1 MKYVILLG
9 DGMADEPQ
17 AALNGKT
24 PLEHA
29 YTPFM
34 DEIAARGETG
44 LLETVPDG
52 LPPGSDVANLSA
64 FGYDPRACYS
74 GRSPLEAASMGVS
87 LGPRDVAFRLNL
99 ICLEEDGEG
108 RTCMRDFSA
117 GHISTE
123 EAQKIIVTLR
133 EKLGGADFDFYS
145 GISYRHLMVWH
156 DGCAGMRLVPPHD
169 ISRQPVA
176 DFLPQGEGGAE
187 LLKLMKAASEVLADH
202 PVNAA
207 RKASGK
213 LPANAIWLWGQGHA
227 PKIVPL
233 QERFG
238 INGAVISAV
247 DLIRGIGVCA
257 GLEVIK
263 VPGATGYLDTNYEGK
278 ADAAL
283 EALGRHD
290 FVYVH
295 VEAPDEMS
303 HEGSLEKKLKA
314 IELFDKLVVGR
325 VLRGLERLEP
335 FRVAVLPD
343 HPTYIRTMTHAAEP
357 VPYALLGSSG
367 EFSGTCRARGFNEV
381 EAARAGRPCCGGWK
395 LLERMVRGPERP

>member
-17 AALNGKT
+17 AVLNGKT

-34 DEIAARGETG
+34 DEIAVRGETG

-123 EAQKIIVTLR
+123 EAQKIIATLS
-133 EKLGGADFDFYS
+133 EKLGGSDFDFYS

-156 DGCAGMRLVPPHD
+156 NGFADMRLVPPHD

-187 LLKLMKAASEVLADH
+187 LLKLMKSRSCRFRYPVKDVQTGIRFLSGSVSLERTRSAYLEQVSDSRYSLALSSAIRICSASES
-202 PVNAA
+202 P
-207 RKASGK
+207 ASC
-213 LPANAIWLWGQGHA
+213 LY
-227 PKIVPL
+227 
-233 QERFG
+233 R
-238 INGAVISAV
+238 
-247 DLIRGIGVCA
+247 
-257 GLEVIK
+257 IK
-263 VPGATGYLDTNYEGK
+263 
-278 ADAAL
+278 
-283 EALGRHD
+283 
-290 FVYVH
+290 
-295 VEAPDEMS
+295 
-303 HEGSLEKKLKA
+303 GSK
-314 IELFDKLVVGR
+314 
-325 VLRGLERLEP
+325 
-335 FRVAVLPD
+335 
-343 HPTYIRTMTHAAEP
+343 
-357 VPYALLGSSG
+357 S
-367 EFSGTCRARGFNEV
+367 FSGSP
-381 EAARAGRPCCGGWK
+381 RP
-395 LLERMVRGPERP
+395 RPS